1 MVPQRDELLARLGV
15 GGCGVRSSGGEEKRE
30 KIPVKSLGKEKK
42 RGSRRQQLA
51 YEYTQPI
58 QMPSPVFFPSLIP
71 CLFFPSLWCSYADNQ
86 VRRVVIVTRGAVL
99 GLDGQIGQTRRKS
112 DRSLSS
118 GGGGTARM
126 QNTETRFDSTHL
138 WLRRN
143 FCCTTPRLYERDL
156 LFPFSFYSVL
166 PSLPLFLSLLPSYIL
181 FM

>member
-1 MVPQRDELLARLGV
+1 MHTSIRSRYRCRL
-15 GGCGVRSSGGEEKRE
+15 R
-30 KIPVKSLGKEKK
+30 
-42 RGSRRQQLA
+42 
-51 YEYTQPI
+51 
-58 QMPSPVFFPSLIP
+58 FFSLIP

-138 WLRRN
+138 WLFCG
-143 FCCTTPRLYERDL
+143 FCCTTCCLYERNV
-156 LFPFSFYSVL
+156 PFSFPFTPYSL
-166 PSLPLFLSLLPSYIL
+166 LFLSLPPSYIF
-181 FM
+181 FMYIQQLANPMLGFPCSAIPSSRFQQRPNFGHVSKLGGCRDQNS